1 MKDAELLLDSIVERF
16 VSVHVIDMKNA
27 TIVGHKSTEILD
39 LLLERDG
46 DLQEKLDGLIEHMV
60 SNEHKSRMKKFVDLS
75 TMKERLANTDKVTMM
90 FLGTQSGWCEA
101 AFMRMKGYEPDEM
114 IIHVVEK
121 INDEILYKAN
131 VMAALAK
138 DYDIIMDI
146 DIQNE
151 KMNVYKMGTELS
163 DKLSRLVREKT
174 YNQLIELLLKNE
186 VSDEDRERMRKI
198 VSLDYISYKLSKSQ
212 AFAETYLNSKGHYY
226 RMKIARKDDDG
237 DEVLHALMGF
247 TDIDENVRREKNAER
262 EMLDALGMI
271 QGLSWEYHTIWAVD
285 KENLRMKLIRSS
297 GKSTI
302 QAALQMGMDTL
313 DYDIMCGKYINK
325 YVDPQDR
332 ERLRVEASSDR
343 VLEKLEN
350 GHYYAINYLR
360 RIPSGEVSYHQMAFV
375 NADTQDGKKQF
386 VWGFRDVDE
395 MLKEE
400 IMKREELENAKALAE
415 EANAAKSRFLFNMSH
430 DIRTPLNAI
439 IGFTDLAE
447 KNPDDFEKNAEYR
460 KKVKLASKQLLD
472 ILNNVLEMA
481 RIESDKLVIDEELTN
496 AHEFFETW
504 TTVFDGE
511 LRKKSQTMHANADV
525 EHVFLYLDKTHLTE
539 VLMNVVSNA
548 IKYTPEGGEIWAT
561 IQEDEFTED
570 SIEEFGL
577 YEDRKCDAI
586 INGLLHSQNVC
597 VIETRIKD
605 NGIGMSEEYL
615 EHVFDQFSRE
625 RDSSNSGVQGT
636 GLGMAIVK
644 RLIDQMHG
652 TIRINSKVGE
662 GTEVVIRIP
671 HRYGAQND
679 FDSYGK
685 ESDNL
690 QLLAGK
696 RFLLAEDNDINA
708 MLATEL
714 LGMNDI
720 QVERAQDGV
729 ECVDMVSK
737 AEAGYYDL
745 ILMDIQMP
753 NLNGYDAAGRIRRM
767 EDPKKANIPILAMS
781 ANAFKEDIQRA
792 LDAGMDGHIAKPI
805 DTEKMFAVI
814 REVLNK

>member
-1 MKDAELLLDSIVERF
+1 MKNSENILDSIVERF

-27 TIVGHKSTEILD
+27 TIVGHKSTEIID

-90 FLGTQSGWCEA
+90 FLGIQSGWCEA
-101 AFMRMKGYEPDEM
+101 SFMRIKGYEPDEM
-114 IIHVVEK
+114 IIHAVEK

-151 KMNVYKMGTELS
+151 KMNIYKMGTES
-163 DKLSRLVREKT
+163 SEQLSRLMHEKS
-174 YNQLIELLLKNE
+174 YNQIIELFLKNE
-186 VSDEDRERMRKI
+186 VSVEDRERMRKI

-212 AFAETYLNSKGHYY
+212 AFAETYLNSNGHYY

-325 YVDPQDR
+325 YVDIQDR

-447 KNPDDFEKNAEYR
+447 KNPDDFEKNAGYR

-539 VLMNVVSNA
+539 ILMNVVSNA

-561 IQEDEFTED
+561 IHEDEFTED

-577 YEDRKCDAI
+577 YADRKCDAI
-586 INGLLHSQNVC
+586 INSLLHSQNVC
-597 VIETRIKD
+597 VIETRVKD
-605 NGIGMSEEYL
+605 NGIGMSEEFL

-671 HRYGAQND
+671 HKYGVQND

-685 ESDNL
+685 ESDSL

-720 QVERAQDGV
+720 QVERAHDGV

-767 EDPKKANIPILAMS
+767 EDPEKANIPILAMS

-805 DTEKMFAVI
+805 DTEKMFATI
-814 REVLNK
+814 RGVL